1 MNVFTRSI
9 GNHLLPDSPYI
20 LLVDDEEASSLP
32 LVELVRLAGFS
43 TVAARSATDA
53 LACCY
58 HRQPEIVVTDLVMP
72 GPDGRA
78 LARRIRRRFPAVPIL
93 LVTGQS
99 LDNPHWAIPTGLFE
113 AVLTKPL
120 DFEQFIDLVGRLMLA
135 PRPKSP
141 RRRRP

>member
-78 LARRIRRRFPAVPIL
+78 LARRLRRRFPAVLIL

-99 LDNPHWAIPTGLFE
+99 LDNPQWSIPTGLFE
-113 AVLTKPL
+113 AVFPKPL
-120 DFEQFIDLVGRLMLA
+120 DFERFIALVGRLMLA

-141 RRRRP
+141 RKRRP